1 MKNVSTASL
10 RTIPLVTMALLAG
23 GAFSDAV
30 AQDDACTDLYLVN
43 GRFFSMVELP
53 QSADGVAQSDFNSMR
68 IADNMIAEVGDDLV
82 APDCATTIDLDGNT
96 AIPGLTDTHM
106 HFIRATLR
114 PGYDTRELELSRSI
128 PEAMDM
134 IAAKSAAMSEAG
146 VPTDRWITFIGGWD
160 PIQWDEN
167 PVGSGPGGG
176 PAYVFPTLEQMDEAA
191 GDYPFYIHLRS
202 TEAAYTNTLGMARL
216 NELAAMTEGAG
227 DPQIDPDTGFV
238 ADSTAAFVL
247 IKQDS
252 DPREQAIRVMRG
264 FNSVGL
270 TSVVDVGGS
279 IRGMGAQYFNV
290 FSDYETM
297 KTLYDADELTI
308 RVRARVQGDLITPV
322 EDYETLVHSIAAR
335 FGSEDDSMFKVIG
348 LGEDLGDI
356 QTNGYRNVVEMAI
369 SNGWQ
374 IGKHAGAL
382 ADIETYHAAAVATGK
397 VTRLTLEHSSP
408 GQAEFDAIK
417 ALGYEDVV
425 GINLSSHAFLGRGAA
440 GRVCDSVRFRSVVES
455 GLHAGI
461 GTDST
466 NAQPSNPWINIYA
479 MVTGKDVKGF
489 GLRAGG
495 VTTLRA
501 IGAGGMGGM
510 AGMGGAGAMGAA
522 GAGANAGGAGAGTA
536 IDPDAPVTCPDE
548 RVSRAQAVQL
558 HTRGSAWLAG
568 SEDDYGTLEEGK
580 LADLVV
586 LSDDILSASVSDDE
600 IQRIHSLMTIVDGKI
615 VYVDE
620 DAGITA
626 EVDE

>member
-1 MKNVSTASL
+1 
-10 RTIPLVTMALLAG
+10 
-23 GAFSDAV
+23 
-30 AQDDACTDLYLVN
+30 
-43 GRFFSMVELP
+43 
-53 QSADGVAQSDFNSMR
+53 
-68 IADNMIAEVGDDLV
+68 
-82 APDCATTIDLDGNT
+82 
-96 AIPGLTDTHM
+96 
-106 HFIRATLR
+106 
-114 PGYDTRELELSRSI
+114 
-128 PEAMDM
+128 
-134 IAAKSAAMSEAG
+134 
-146 VPTDRWITFIGGWD
+146 
-160 PIQWDEN
+160 
-167 PVGSGPGGG
+167 
-176 PAYVFPTLEQMDEAA
+176 
-191 GDYPFYIHLRS
+191 
-202 TEAAYTNTLGMARL
+202 
-216 NELAAMTEGAG
+216 
-227 DPQIDPDTGFV
+227 
-238 ADSTAAFVL
+238 
-247 IKQDS
+247 
-252 DPREQAIRVMRG
+252 
-264 FNSVGL
+264 
-270 TSVVDVGGS
+270 
-279 IRGMGAQYFNV
+279 
-290 FSDYETM
+290 M

-495 VTTLRA
+495 VATLRA

>member
-1 MKNVSTASL
+1 MVFVA
-10 RTIPLVTMALLAG
+10 PALSRRIALDSAVLIAVVLIAG

-30 AQDDACTDLYLVN
+30 AQDDACADLFLVN
-43 GRFFSMVELP
+43 SRFFSMADLP
-53 QSADGVAQSDFNSMR
+53 HTADGVAESDFNSLR
-68 IADNMIAEVGDDLV
+68 IDGNAIAEVGDDLDP
-82 APDCATTIDLDGNT
+82 PDCATTIDLDGRT
-96 AIPGLTDTHM
+96 VIPGIIDTHM

-128 PEAMDM
+128 PEALDM
-134 IAAKSAAMSEAG
+134 IAAKSAAMAEAD
-146 VPTDRWITFIGGWD
+146 VPTDQWITFIGGWD
-160 PIQWDEN
+160 PIQWEEN

-176 PAYVFPTLEQMDEAA
+176 PAYVFPTLEQLDAAA

-202 TEAAYTNTLGMARL
+202 TEDAYTNSLGLARL
-216 NELAAMTEGAG
+216 NELTTTTEGEG
-227 DPQIDPDTGFV
+227 DPQIDPVTGFV
-238 ADSTAAFVL
+238 ADSTAAFRL

-322 EDYETLVHSIAAR
+322 EDYEALVHSIAAR

-356 QTNGYRNVVEMAI
+356 QTNGYQNVVEMAI

-374 IGKHAGAL
+374 VGKHAGAL
-382 ADIETYHAAAVATGK
+382 ADIETYHNAAVAIGK
-397 VTRLTLEHSSP
+397 VTRLILEHSSP
-408 GQAEFDAIK
+408 DAAEFDRIRE
-417 ALGYEDVV
+417 LGYEDVV
-425 GINLSSHAFLGRGAA
+425 GANLSSHAFYGRGAA
-440 GRVCDSVRFRSVVES
+440 GRACGSVPFRTIVEE
-455 GLHAGI
+455 GFHAGI

-501 IGAGGMGGM
+501 ATAGGMGGM
-510 AGMGGAGAMGAA
+510 AAMGASA
-522 GAGANAGGAGAGTA
+522 GAAV
-536 IDPDAPVTCPDE
+536 DPDAPITCPDE
-548 RVSRAQAVQL
+548 RISRAQAVQL
-558 HTRGSAWLAG
+558 YTKGSAWLAG

-586 LSDDILSASVSDDE
+586 LSDDLFSPSVSDDE
-600 IQRIHSLMTIVDGKI
+600 IQGVHSLMTIIDGKV

-620 DAGITA
+620 DAGFSPGA
-626 EVDE
+626 GD